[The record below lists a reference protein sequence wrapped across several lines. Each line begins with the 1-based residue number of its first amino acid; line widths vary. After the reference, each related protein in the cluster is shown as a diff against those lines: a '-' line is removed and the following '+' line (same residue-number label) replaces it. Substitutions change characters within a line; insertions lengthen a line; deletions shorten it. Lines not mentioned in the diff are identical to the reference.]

1 LSAQFFDQ
9 IRDLLE
15 RHVTIVVAMV
25 GLDETVKGDNCVSIG
40 ILGIYYFAAP
50 QNIVADGQPARFE

>member
-1 LSAQFFDQ
+1 
-9 IRDLLE
+9 
-15 RHVTIVVAMV
+15 
-25 GLDETVKGDNCVSIG
+25 LDETVKGDNGVSIG